1 MLTAFY
7 VISTQI
13 TLVVFF
19 YGSESWFDQEKTESS
34 DLKKR
39 KKKQYV
45 AQVKKLNF
53 LMYQDRAEF
62 LIPFPAHFLEKL
74 RKVQE

>member
-1 MLTAFY
+1 MHNLTFKLII
-7 VISTQI
+7 VI
-13 TLVVFF
+13 
-19 YGSESWFDQEKTESS
+19 
-34 DLKKR
+34 
-39 KKKQYV
+39 
-45 AQVKKLNF
+45 AHVKKLNF